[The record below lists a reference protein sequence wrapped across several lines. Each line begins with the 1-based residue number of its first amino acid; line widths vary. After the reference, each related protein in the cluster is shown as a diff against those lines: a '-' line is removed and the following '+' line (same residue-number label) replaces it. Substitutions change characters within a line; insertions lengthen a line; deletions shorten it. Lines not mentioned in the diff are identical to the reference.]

1 MDERVVV
8 VGGAGVDTIVWVP
21 SLPVPV
27 VDSVLVG
34 PIERY
39 VGHSGAGYALGLH
52 ALEVPTTL
60 VDLLGDDDEARLIRD
75 RCDAV
80 GLDLR
85 SQHSPLGTKR
95 SVNLV
100 APDGTRVS
108 FYDGRDPG
116 QVVLETELIEPVM
129 AEARLLHVTIHDWA
143 RPLMRR
149 AVADGVEVS
158 VDLQDWDGEREHHR
172 EFAVTADIVLM
183 SAADLVDP
191 EGTARWVRERGR
203 ARVGGRHQGR
213 CGFGRARTRRAGSGS
228 TP

>member
-1 MDERVVV
+1 MDVRVVV
-8 VGGAGVDTIVWVP
+8 LGGAGVDTIVRVP

-85 SQHSPLGTKR
+85 SQHSALGTKR

-100 APDGTRVS
+100 APDGARVS

-116 QVVLETELIEPVM
+116 QVVLETDLIEPVM
-129 AEARLLHVTIHDWA
+129 AEARLLHVTIHDWT

-183 SAADLVDP
+183 SAANLVDP
-191 EGTARWVRERGR
+191 EGTARWVRERG
-203 ARVGGRHQGR
+203 ARGWWSSPGAMRVRP
-213 CGFGRARTRRAGSGS
+213 CSTRRAGSGS